1 MTPGSPRFWSL
12 TSLLGAVIAVITAV
26 AVTVVL
32 TADESPGDDAHSEII
47 AASQAFFE
55 VSATGDRVALAKVVC
70 AETMAGYPG
79 PQPTAAQR
87 EVVSVAEIVITG
99 DTATGSMVVT
109 EPARPELGSALVPMS
124 YVNEDGWKLCASN
137 IQE

>member
-1 MTPGSPRFWSL
+1 MTPRSPRFWSL
-12 TSLLGAVIAVITAV
+12 TSLLAAVIIVIAAV

-32 TADESPGDDAHSEII
+32 AADESPGDDAHSEII

-55 VSATGDRVALAKVVC
+55 ASATGDRAALEKVVC

-79 PQPTAAQR
+79 PGPAAAQR

-99 DTATGSMVVT
+99 DTATGSMVVA
-109 EPARPELGSALVPMS
+109 EPARPDLGAGLVPMS

-137 IQE
+137 LQE